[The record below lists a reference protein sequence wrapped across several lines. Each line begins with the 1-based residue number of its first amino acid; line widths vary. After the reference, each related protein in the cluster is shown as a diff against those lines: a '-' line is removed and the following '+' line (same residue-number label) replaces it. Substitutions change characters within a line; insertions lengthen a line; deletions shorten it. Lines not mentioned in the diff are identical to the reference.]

1 MGIEK
6 LLDTNVLKASA
17 IVSSVYISILIA
29 GFPFSR
35 KSETVVKQAVGFVT
49 LFFIALFVYLVV

>member
-6 LLDTNVLKASA
+6 LLDIDVLKASA

-35 KSETVVKQAVGFVT
+35 KSEIVGKQAAGFIT
-49 LFFIALFVYLVV
+49 LFFIALFVYFVV